1 MFSSDYYEIFKSSF
15 FYSTPMVVAPDADN
29 VRGINSINLKHLVLN
44 YFELKIHVII
54 WVINF
59 FLKGTVIP
67 IKKALINNRLPA
79 SKVSWKF
86 RILQIYNFS

>member
-1 MFSSDYYEIFKSSF
+1 MSNK
-15 FYSTPMVVAPDADN
+15 
-29 VRGINSINLKHLVLN
+29 
-44 YFELKIHVII
+44 
-54 WVINF
+54 F

-67 IKKALINNRLPA
+67 IKQALINNRLPA

>member
-54 WVINF
+54 
-59 FLKGTVIP
+59 
-67 IKKALINNRLPA
+67 
-79 SKVSWKF
+79 
-86 RILQIYNFS
+86 